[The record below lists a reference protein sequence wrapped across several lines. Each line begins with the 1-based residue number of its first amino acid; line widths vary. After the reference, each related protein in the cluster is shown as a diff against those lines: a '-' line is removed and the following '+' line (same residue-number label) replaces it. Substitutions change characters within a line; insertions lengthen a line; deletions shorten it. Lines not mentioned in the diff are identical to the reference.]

1 MRPLETLA
9 VAAEA
14 VRLNRV
20 RSLLTVL
27 GIMIGIASVSL
38 TVGLGQGAQN
48 QVREQINALG
58 SNLLII
64 SPGSSTS
71 GGVRGGFGSA
81 TTLTRADA
89 QALSDPTVAP
99 DIAAVAPVAT
109 SSQVIT
115 YGDTTW
121 TSSVVAAP
129 PSWETVRSRTLAS
142 GRFITDADVSQLGKV
157 VVLGSSTAEELLGG
171 RNPVGSEVQIG
182 TTTFTVIGVLAESG
196 SSSSSTSSSNDDMVI
211 MPWTTASTTVG
222 TSATTLSTIYLQAKD
237 DDSLSAAYQQANSA
251 LLTLHEITDSSDA
264 DFSITSQESI
274 VETATAT
281 DRTLTV
287 LLGGIAG
294 ISLLVGGIGVM
305 NIMLVSVSERIR
317 EIGLRKALGAT
328 PRVIRRQF
336 LMEAAILGLGG
347 GILGLGIGVL
357 GAWAL
362 PKLIDQPVTMSAWAS
377 AGALVVALGVG
388 LIAGVYPATRAA
400 KLAPI
405 DALRRE

>member
-1 MRPLETLA
+1 MKIWETLA

-58 SNLLII
+58 SNLLIV
-64 SPGSSTS
+64 SPGSTTS

-89 QALSDPTVAP
+89 EALADPSVAP
-99 DIAAVAPVAT
+99 DVAAVAPVVT

-121 TSSVVAAP
+121 TSSVVAATP
-129 PSWETVRSRTLAS
+129 AWESVRSRTLAA
-142 GRFITDADVSQLGKV
+142 GRFLTDSDVAQLGKV
-157 VVLGSSTAEELLGG
+157 VVLGSSTAQELLGG
-171 RNPVGSEVQIG
+171 RNPVGAEVQIG
-182 TTTFTVIGVLAESG
+182 QTTFTVIGVLAESG
-196 SSSSSTSSSNDDMVI
+196 ATSSTTSSNDDMVI
-211 MPWTTASTTVG
+211 MPWTTAATTVG
-222 TSATTLSTIYLQAKD
+222 TSATTVSTIYLEARD
-237 DDSLSAAYQQANSA
+237 GDSLSAAYQQANSA
-251 LLTLHEITDSSDA
+251 LLTLHEITTGTDA
-264 DFSITSQESI
+264 DFTISSQESI

-287 LLGGIAG
+287 LLGGVAG

-305 NIMLVSVSERIR
+305 NIMLVSVSERVR

-328 PRVIRRQF
+328 PHVIRRQF
-336 LMEAAILGLGG
+336 MMEAAILGLGG
-347 GILGLGIGVL
+347 GLLGLGIGVL
-357 GAWAL
+357 GAWLL

-388 LIAGVYPATRAA
+388 LIAGVYPASRAA

>member
-1 MRPLETLA
+1 MKLWETLR

-38 TVGLGQGAQN
+38 TVGLGQGAQD

-58 SNLLII
+58 SNLLIV

-89 QALSDPTVAP
+89 AALADPSVAP
-99 DIAAVAPVAT
+99 SIAAVAPVAT
-109 SSQVIT
+109 TQQVLT
-115 YGDTTW
+115 YGQQTW
-121 TSSVVAAP
+121 TSSVVAATP
-129 PSWETVRSRTLAS
+129 DWQTVRSRSLAA
-142 GRFITDADVSQLGKV
+142 GRFLTAADVADLGKV
-157 VVLGSSTAEELLGG
+157 VVLGSSTAEELIGG
-171 RNPVGSEVQIG
+171 RNPVGAEVQINS
-182 TTTFTVIGVLAESG
+182 TTFTVIGVLADSG
-196 SSSSSTSSSNDDMVI
+196 STSSSASDDDLAI

-222 TSATTLSTIYLQAKD
+222 TSATTVSSIYLQAKD
-237 DDSLSAAYQQANSA
+237 SDSLSAAYQQANSA
-251 LLTLHEITDSSDA
+251 LLTLHGISSGDDA
-264 DFSITSQESI
+264 DFTITSQESI
-274 VETATAT
+274 VQAATAT

-317 EIGLRKALGAT
+317 EIGLRKALGAA
-328 PRVIRRQF
+328 PRLIRRQF
-336 LMEAAILGLGG
+336 LLEAAILGLAGG
-347 GILGLGIGVL
+347 VLGLGIAAL
-357 GAWAL
+357 GAWLL
-362 PKLIDQPVTMSAWAS
+362 PKLISQPVTMSLWAS
-377 AGALVVALGVG
+377 AGALVVAVGIG
-388 LIAGVYPATRAA
+388 LIAGVYPATGAA
-400 KLAPI
+400 RLAPI

>member
-1 MRPLETLA
+1 MKLWETLA

-14 VRLNRV
+14 VRLNPV

-48 QVREQINALG
+48 QVREQISALG
-58 SNLLII
+58 RNLLIV

-89 QALSDPTVAP
+89 EALADPSVAP
-99 DIAAVAPVAT
+99 DVAVVAPVVT

-121 TSSVVAAP
+121 TSSVVAATP
-129 PSWETVRSRTLAS
+129 TWESVRSRTLAA
-142 GRFITDADVSQLGKV
+142 GRFMTDSDVAQLGKV
-157 VVLGSSTAEELLGG
+157 VVLGSSTTQELLGG
-171 RNPVGSEVQIG
+171 RNPVGAEVQIG
-182 TTTFTVIGVLAESG
+182 QTTFTVIGVLAEG
-196 SSSSSTSSSNDDMVI
+196 GATSSTTSSNDDMVI
-211 MPWTTASTTVG
+211 MPWTTAATTVG
-222 TSATTLSTIYLQAKD
+222 TSATTVSTIYLEARD
-237 DDSLSAAYQQANSA
+237 GDSLSAAYQQAHSA
-251 LLTLHEITDSSDA
+251 LLTLHKITTSTDA
-264 DFSITSQESI
+264 DFSIASQESI

-287 LLGGIAG
+287 LLGGVAG

-305 NIMLVSVSERIR
+305 NIMLVSVSERVR

-328 PRVIRRQF
+328 PQVIRRQF
-336 LMEAAILGLGG
+336 MMEAAILGLGG
-347 GILGLGIGVL
+347 GLLGLGIGVL
-357 GAWAL
+357 GAWLL

-377 AGALVVALGVG
+377 AGALAVALGVG
-388 LIAGVYPATRAA
+388 LIAGVYPASRAA

>member
-1 MRPLETLA
+1 MKVWETLA
-9 VAAEA
+9 VAAGA

-58 SNLLII
+58 SNLLIV

-89 QALSDPTVAP
+89 EALADPSVAP
-99 DIAAVAPVAT
+99 SIGAVAPVAT
-109 SSQVIT
+109 TQQVIT
-115 YGDTTW
+115 YGEQTW
-121 TSSVVAAP
+121 TSSIVAATP
-129 PSWETVRSRTLAS
+129 DWQTVRSRTLAS
-142 GRFITDADVSQLGKV
+142 GRFLTDADLADLGKV

-171 RNPVGSEVQIG
+171 RNPVGAEVQINA
-182 TTTFTVIGVLAESG
+182 TTFTVIGVLGASG
-196 SSSSSTSSSNDDMVI
+196 SSSSATSDDDVVI

-222 TSATTLSTIYLQAKD
+222 TSATTLSSIYLQAT
-237 DDSLSAAYQQANSA
+237 DSGALSAAYQQADSA
-251 LLTLHEITDSSDA
+251 LLTLHGISSSDDA
-264 DFSITSQESI
+264 DFTITSQESI
-274 VETATAT
+274 VEAATAT

-317 EIGLRKALGAT
+317 EIGLRKALGAA
-328 PRVIRRQF
+328 PRLIRRQF
-336 LMEAAILGLGG
+336 LMEAGILGLAG
-347 GILGLGIGVL
+347 GILGLGIAAL
-357 GAWAL
+357 GAWLL
-362 PKLIDQPVTMSAWAS
+362 PKLISQPVTMSLWAS
-377 AGALVVALGVG
+377 AGALVVAVGIG

-400 KLAPI
+400 RLAPI

>member
-1 MRPLETLA
+1 MKLWETLA

-58 SNLLII
+58 SNLLIV

-89 QALSDPTVAP
+89 EALADPSVAP
-99 DIAAVAPVAT
+99 DIAAVAPVVT
-109 SSQVIT
+109 GTQVIT

-121 TSSVVAAP
+121 TSSVVAATP
-129 PSWETVRSRTLAS
+129 AWESVRSRDARGWEVPDRHRRGPAGQG
-142 GRFITDADVSQLGKV
+142 GRARLQHRQ
-157 VVLGSSTAEELLGG
+157 ELLGG
-171 RNPVGSEVQIG
+171 RNPVGAEVQIG
-182 TTTFTVIGVLAESG
+182 QTTFTVIGVLAESG
-196 SSSSSTSSSNDDMVI
+196 ASSSTTSSNDDMVI
-211 MPWTTASTTVG
+211 MPWTTAATTVG
-222 TSATTLSTIYLQAKD
+222 TSATTVSTIYLEARD
-237 DDSLSAAYQQANSA
+237 GDALSAAYQQAHTA
-251 LLTLHEITDSSDA
+251 LLTLHKITTGTDA
-264 DFSITSQESI
+264 DFTISSQESI

-287 LLGGIAG
+287 LLGGVAG

-305 NIMLVSVSERIR
+305 NIMLVSVSERVR

-328 PRVIRRQF
+328 PHVIRRQF
-336 LMEAAILGLGG
+336 MMEAAILGLGG

-357 GAWAL
+357 GAWLL
-362 PKLIDQPVTMSAWAS
+362 PKLIDQPVTLSAWAS

-388 LIAGVYPATRAA
+388 LIAGVYPASRAA

>member
-1 MRPLETLA
+1 MKIWETLA

-58 SNLLII
+58 SNLLIV

-89 QALSDPTVAP
+89 AALADSSVAP
-99 DIAAVAPVAT
+99 SIAAVAPVAT
-109 SSQVIT
+109 TQQVIT
-115 YGDTTW
+115 YGAQTW
-121 TSSVVAAP
+121 TSSVVAAT
-129 PSWETVRSRTLAS
+129 PSWQTVRSRSLAS
-142 GRFITDADVSQLGKV
+142 GRFLTDADVAELGKV
-157 VVLGSSTAEELLGG
+157 VVLGSSTAAELLGG
-171 RNPVGSEVQIG
+171 RNPVGAEVQINA
-182 TTTFTVIGVLAESG
+182 TTFTVIGVLAESG
-196 SSSSSTSSSNDDMVI
+196 SASSSSSDDDLVI
-211 MPWTTASTTVG
+211 MPWTTASTTVS
-222 TSATTLSTIYLQAKD
+222 TSATTVSSIYLQAKD
-237 DDSLSAAYQQANSA
+237 SDALSAAYQQADSA
-251 LLTLHEITDSSDA
+251 LLTLHGISSGDDA
-264 DFSITSQESI
+264 DFTITSQESI
-274 VETATAT
+274 VEAATAT

-317 EIGLRKALGAT
+317 EIGLRKALGAP
-328 PRVIRRQF
+328 PRLIRRQF
-336 LMEAAILGLGG
+336 LMEAAILGLAGG
-347 GILGLGIGVL
+347 VLGLGIAAL
-357 GAWAL
+357 GTWLL
-362 PKLIDQPVTMSAWAS
+362 PKIIGQPVTMSLWAS
-377 AGALVVALGVG
+377 AGALVVAVGIG

-400 KLAPI
+400 RLAPI